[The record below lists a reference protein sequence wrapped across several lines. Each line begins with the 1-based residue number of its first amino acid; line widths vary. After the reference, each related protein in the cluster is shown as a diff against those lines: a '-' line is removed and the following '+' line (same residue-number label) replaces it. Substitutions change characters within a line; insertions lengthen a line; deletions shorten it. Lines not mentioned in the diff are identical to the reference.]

1 MREKITME
9 NAFERKLGSHG
20 GKVILLSHMQ
30 WVESSLW
37 SLSPCQHQ
45 QLTNREKL

>member
-1 MREKITME
+1 MREKITVE

-20 GKVILLSHMQ
+20 AKVLLSHMQ
-30 WVESSLW
+30 WVESLLW
-37 SLSPCQHQ
+37 SLTPCQHQ